1 MQLLK
6 FFVYLMISATLIF
19 LLCILNVGATIEG
32 YSTAILAAFVL
43 SCLNAYVRPLLDY
56 LLMPIAELTFGLTMF
71 LNSAIM
77 VYLTSLVIGGFKV
90 YGFLGAL
97 LFSTCLSL
105 AQTITITPFEQAMAN
120 KKRENKNF

>member
-1 MQLLK
+1 MQFLK
-6 FFVYLMISATLIF
+6 YFLYLMISATLIF

-56 LLMPIAELTFGLTMF
+56 VLMPIAELTFGLTMF
-71 LNSAIM
+71 LNNTIM
-77 VYLTSLVIGGFKV
+77 VLIVSLIVGGFKV

-97 LFSTCLSL
+97 MFSTCLSL
-105 AQTITITPFEQAMAN
+105 AQNITITPFEQAIAN
-120 KKRENKNF
+120 KK

>member
-1 MQLLK
+1 MQFLK
-6 FFVYLMISATLIF
+6 YFVYLIISATLIF

-77 VYLTSLVIGGFKV
+77 VFLTSLIVGGFKV
-90 YGFLGAL
+90 YGFYGAL
-97 LFSTCLSL
+97 MFSACLLL
-105 AQTITITPFEQAMAN
+105 AQNITITPFEQAIAN
-120 KKRENKNF
+120 KK

>member
-1 MQLLK
+1 MQFLK
-6 FFVYLMISATLIF
+6 YFVYLIISATLIF

-71 LNSAIM
+71 LNSALI
-77 VYLTSLVIGGFKV
+77 VGGFKV
-90 YGFLGAL
+90 YGFYGAL
-97 LFSTCLSL
+97 MFSTCLLL
-105 AQTITITPFEQAMAN
+105 AQNITITPFEQAIAN
-120 KKRENKNF
+120 KK

>member
-19 LLCILNVGATIEG
+19 LLCILNVGATIEV

-71 LNSAIM
+71 LNNVIM

-97 LFSTCLSL
+97 MFSTCLSL
-105 AQTITITPFEQAMAN
+105 AQNITIVPFEQAIAN
-120 KKRENKNF
+120 KK